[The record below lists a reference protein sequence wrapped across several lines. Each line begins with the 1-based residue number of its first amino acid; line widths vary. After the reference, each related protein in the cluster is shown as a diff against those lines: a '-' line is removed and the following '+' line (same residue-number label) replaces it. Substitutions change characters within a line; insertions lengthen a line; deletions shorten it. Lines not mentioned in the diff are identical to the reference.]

1 MQKIRRTKV
10 IEGTVVPGII
20 NNGGH
25 YFYIDVDVYEDGMV
39 NCWEL
44 VDLRGLRDKINSN
57 WLSPCIPSGEH
68 LSVHGLGSYTVESAN
83 WFFNK
88 DSYFQHIESKL
99 KALNPEWENI
109 YTITPRQKKLCEER
123 RIAHSPKA
131 TNFYVAQELFYDT
144 IEGNGFSIF
153 MKEENKN
160 YLVNLVIYKNGV
172 VVRYD
177 SSHERT
183 YQAEEVKALFEDGTF
198 FTSFEAPTAVMI
210 PDLGEVGFSRSVYST
225 KIEDKYTELLDMQKK
240 LRGEKSSLEACR
252 EAYFM
257 YLEYPSEF
265 TRANLKEKYELVPE
279 HERMFL
285 GDMDTKDWD
294 YRRIIYRP
302 NEKREV

>member
-44 VDLRGLRDKINSN
+44 VDLRGLRDKIHSN
-57 WLSPCIPSGEH
+57 WLSPSIPAGEH

-83 WFFNK
+83 WLFNK
-88 DSYFQHIESKL
+88 ESYFQHIKSKV
-99 KALNPEWENI
+99 KTLNPEWENI
-109 YTITPRQKKLCEER
+109 YTITAREQKSCEER
-123 RIAHSPKA
+123 RIVHSPSA
-131 TNFYVAQELFYDT
+131 TNFYVTQELFYET
-144 IEGNGFSIF
+144 IEGNGFTIF
-153 MKEENKN
+153 MKEGNKN

-177 SSHERT
+177 SSHEQT

-198 FTSFEAPTAVMI
+198 FTSFEAPTVVLI
-210 PDLGEVGFSRSVYST
+210 PDLGEVVFSRSLYST

-240 LRGEKSSLEACR
+240 LRGEQSSLEACR

-257 YLEYPSEF
+257 YLEHPSEF